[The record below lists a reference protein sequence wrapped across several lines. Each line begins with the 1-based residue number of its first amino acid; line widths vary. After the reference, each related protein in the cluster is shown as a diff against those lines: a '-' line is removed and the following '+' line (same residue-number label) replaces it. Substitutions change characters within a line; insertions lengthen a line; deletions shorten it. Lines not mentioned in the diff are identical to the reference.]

1 LNKFWKLCER
11 GKVGLTNE
19 TIWTKK
25 NRQAIAVAKRFVE
38 RTAQFT
44 TIQVTYLKNIEIGD
58 MCMPECHK
66 PNWPF
71 EDMSSQ
77 ITNALTFVL
86 ELPLERLCSLYQIV
100 KDKTTSCG

>member
-1 LNKFWKLCER
+1 
-11 GKVGLTNE
+11 
-19 TIWTKK
+19 
-25 NRQAIAVAKRFVE
+25 
-38 RTAQFT
+38 
-44 TIQVTYLKNIEIGD
+44 
-58 MCMPECHK
+58 MPECHK

-71 EDMSSQ
+71 EDMPSQ